1 MGIVNE
7 FFTTHLP
14 EIFFIYGLAFFLTG
28 VAVMLELT
36 RSPELPVARTLPFL
50 GLFGLI
56 HGTHEW
62 LEMFQLIAAR
72 SPGPA
77 WHGFRVLVLGASF
90 VLLVEFGIRVLCLG
104 SERQRWALIGR
115 LCVFGVFL
123 AGLVV
128 IARRWNAVDGWA
140 AADAWSRYVLA
151 VPGALLAAAG
161 LHRQRQRLQ
170 HSQPA
175 IARDLLIAGVAFALY
190 GIPGQLVGERPLLPP
205 DMWSSGAF
213 LRLVGLPIQLWRAAA
228 ASVVAIF
235 TIRAL
240 RLFELARVRAVAV
253 LNRDRMETQRQLY
266 EEMTELNH
274 LRRQLYQQ
282 AVRAQEEERHR
293 IARELHDQA
302 GQSLTALSFGL
313 AALRDTL
320 PEANGAKPSE
330 RVEELQ
336 RLTERVMDELQQL
349 TSRLRPAALDEL
361 GLVPALVSYAD
372 RCSARFALVVDVE
385 ISGHQRRLSPEAE
398 TALYRIAQEGVTN
411 VVKHAHAHRV
421 VITLEFTPQ
430 AVDLSVWDDGVGMDV
445 ETACQAAVHGKGWGL
460 AGIRERAQLLGGSLE
475 IQAALGA
482 GSCLRVHIPMEEVE
496 ST

>member
-1 MGIVNE
+1 MDIVSE
-7 FFTTHLP
+7 FFATHEP
-14 EIFFIYGLAFFLTG
+14 EIFFIYGLAFFTTG
-28 VAVMLELT
+28 VAVMLEFT
-36 RSPELPVARTLPFL
+36 RSPELPVVQTLPFL

-72 SPGPA
+72 PPIAA
-77 WHGFRVLVLGASF
+77 WHGIRVLVLVASF
-90 VLLVEFGIRVLCLG
+90 VLLVEFGVRVLSLG
-104 SERQRWALIGR
+104 SERQLWALIGR
-115 LCVFGVFL
+115 TGVFGVFL
-123 AGLVV
+123 TGLIV
-128 IARRWNAVDGWA
+128 IAWRWNGIDGWA
-140 AADAWSRYVLA
+140 AAEAWSRYTLA

-161 LHRQRQRLQ
+161 LHRQRQRLLQ
-170 HSQPA
+170 SQPA
-175 IARDLLIAGVAFALY
+175 IARDLLIAGVAFVLY
-190 GIPGQLVGERPLLPP
+190 GVPGQLVSESPLLPP
-205 DMWSSGAF
+205 DIWSSGAF

-228 ASVVAIF
+228 ASLVAIF

-240 RLFELARVRAVAV
+240 RLFELTRLRAVAV
-253 LNRDRMETQRQLY
+253 LNRDRMETQRRLY
-266 EEMTELNH
+266 EEMTELNS

-313 AALRDTL
+313 ATLKDTL
-320 PEANGAKPSE
+320 PGVNGAKPSE

-372 RCSARFALVVDVE
+372 RCSARFPLVVDVE

-411 VVKHAHAHRV
+411 VVKHARAHRV
-421 VITLEFTPQ
+421 VITLEFAPQ
-430 AVDLSVWDDGVGMDV
+430 AVDLEVWDDGVGMDV
-445 ETACQAAVHGKGWGL
+445 ETARQAAINGRGWGL

-475 IQAALGA
+475 IRAAPGA
-482 GSCLRVHIPMEEVE
+482 GSCLRVSIPMEEVE
-496 ST
+496 SV